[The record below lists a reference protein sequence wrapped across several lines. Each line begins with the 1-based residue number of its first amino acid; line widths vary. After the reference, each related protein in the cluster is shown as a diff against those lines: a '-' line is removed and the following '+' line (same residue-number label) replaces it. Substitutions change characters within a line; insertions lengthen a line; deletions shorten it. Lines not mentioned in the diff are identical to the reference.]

1 MINIQTIGIQVLA
14 ADAPPPQSF
23 GDVLMGFLPF
33 LLFLAALYFFF
44 IAPQR
49 KIQKEREK
57 LQSALAVGDEVVL
70 SNGIYGKVYH
80 LKEDRVTIELES
92 GRMTVHKSAIFGKAE
107 DGAKA
112 IQA

>member
-14 ADAPPPQSF
+14 AEAAPQQSL
-23 GDVLMGFLPF
+23 GEVLLGFVPF

-57 LQSALAVGDEVVL
+57 LQSGLAVGDDVVL

-80 LKEDRVTIELES
+80 IKDDRVTIELES

-107 DGAKA
+107 DAAKA